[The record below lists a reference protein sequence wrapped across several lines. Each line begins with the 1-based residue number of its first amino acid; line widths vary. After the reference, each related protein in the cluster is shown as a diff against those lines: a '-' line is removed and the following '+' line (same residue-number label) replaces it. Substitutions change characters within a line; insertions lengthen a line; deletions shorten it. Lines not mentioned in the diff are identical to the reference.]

1 MNRYKANKELKEYKV
16 SRVKKGVAKN
26 GTNYTT
32 FSVADSQ
39 VVNGVRQYDN
49 YTVFAWQD
57 LKMADG
63 DKIVFE
69 DILGWD
75 FKEREY
81 NGKKYFDKTI
91 FATVRVT
98 SNSAE
103 ANKVEVVGE
112 LPKFDESESSGLP
125 F

>member
-16 SRVKKGVAKN
+16 SRVKKGIAKN

-81 NGKKYFDKTI
+81 NGKKYLDKTI

-98 SNSAE
+98 TNSAE

-112 LPKFDESESSGLP
+112 LPKFDDSESSGLP